1 MNYVPFTA
9 SLFLLIVSGC
19 SSAVQEQRGEPRQSE
34 NVTTPLVPSPAAQ
47 PTFNKTLSNDNFTAD
62 ITSTTP
68 GTLNLTA
75 RRAERKIAEIR
86 DSVSGVVTEA
96 VITDLNQNELPE
108 ILIFVRGVGAN
119 PLGQVYGFEFAE
131 QEWER
136 FQLPT
141 LPPEAADG
149 YQGFDLFRIADNY
162 LMRTFPVYRLTD
174 SPTLP
179 SGGQR
184 TVRYTLDHTLRLTE
198 VTIEDHP

>member
-1 MNYVPFTA
+1 MNYIPFTA

-34 NVTTPLVPSPAAQ
+34 TVAAPPKLSSTTPP
-47 PTFNKTLSNDNFTAD
+47 FRKTLSKDNFTAD

-68 GTLNLTA
+68 GILNLTT
-75 RRAERKIAEIR
+75 RRAERQIAAIR
-86 DSVSGVVTEA
+86 DSITGIVTEA
-96 VITDLNQNELPE
+96 VITDLNLNELPE

-119 PLGQVYGFEFAE
+119 PPGQVYGFEFAE
-131 QEWER
+131 QEWAR

-141 LPPEAADG
+141 LPPEAASG

-162 LMRTFPVYRLTD
+162 LMRTYPVFRPSD

-179 SGGQR
+179 TGGQR
-184 TVRYTLDHTLRLTE
+184 TIRYTLDHTLRLME
-198 VTIEDHP
+198 YTIEDHP